1 MYHAANLQPAETNF
15 INGLPSNISGGGID
29 PGIVN
34 KTTNDFINTGGD
46 PNKGA
51 QVLGSAI
58 SSASAVSVSK
68 AFATA
73 CTYSSAKA
81 SAFSESFAQLCIN
94 AVQSKDVVYSFK
106 CVSSFSVSIVLLVV
120 TGQTA
125 VAKTCVSSFTTY
137 VIQQGGCATF
147 VTVIIQ
153 TFIQVIVSISAPTA
167 TFIFG

>member
-1 MYHAANLQPAETNF
+1 M
-15 INGLPSNISGGGID
+15 
-29 PGIVN
+29 
-34 KTTNDFINTGGD
+34 NTAGD

-51 QVLGSAI
+51 QVLSVAI
-58 SSASAVSVSK
+58 SNASAVSVSK
-68 AFATA
+68 AFANAVTF
-73 CTYSSAKA
+73 SSAKA

-94 AVQSKDVVYSFK
+94 AVQSQNIAFSFK

-125 VAKTCVSSFTTY
+125 VAKTCVSSFTAY
-137 VIQQGGCATF
+137 IIQQGGCATF